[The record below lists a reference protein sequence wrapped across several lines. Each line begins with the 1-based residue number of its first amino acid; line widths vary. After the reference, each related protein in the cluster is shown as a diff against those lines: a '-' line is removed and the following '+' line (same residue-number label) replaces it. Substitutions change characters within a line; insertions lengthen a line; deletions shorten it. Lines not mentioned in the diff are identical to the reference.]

1 MKYVFI
7 VNPES
12 AKGNAMKIIGNIEKV
27 CKKEKLEYEIC
38 YTLAPGDATR
48 LAQSY
53 KDQENIIYAVG
64 GDGTLSEVLNGI
76 VGTKNKLGIIPA
88 GSGNDFYRTIKELGK
103 TEIKSDV
110 GVINGKYFLNIAC
123 VGIDA
128 EVANNV
134 PLMKKKNIKIKNL
147 YTASI
152 IYTFTHFKFKEIHFE
167 SEEKDETNNF
177 TILSICNGRYYGG
190 GYNISPK
197 ASLEDG
203 TFEVYYTEKQKMPTI
218 INLLLKLKKGKLEED
233 KRIQHFKTNK
243 IQVTSKQPIRFN
255 VDGETIENTK
265 FEIKII
271 QNAVTIYHNANL
283 EKSFLSVRGRFL
295 NWHFCQLG
303 DVSLTDKSV
312 RWGTH
317 LQQSKNKANYWNTSK
332 I

>member
-1 MKYVFI
+1 MKYIFI

-12 AKGNAMKIIGNIEKV
+12 AKGNAMKIIGNIEKI
-27 CKKEKLEYEIC
+27 CKEKQLEYEVC
-38 YTLAPGDATR
+38 YTLAQGDATR

-53 KDQENIIYAVG
+53 KYEENIIYAVG
-64 GDGTLSEVLNGI
+64 GDGTISEVLNGV
-76 VGTKNKLGIIPA
+76 VGTKNKIGIIPA
-88 GSGNDFYRTIKELGK
+88 GSGNDFYRTVKELGK

-134 PLMKKKNIKIKNL
+134 PLMKKKNVKVKNL

-152 IYTFTHFKFKEIHFE
+152 LYTFTHFKFKQIHFK
-167 SEEKDETNNF
+167 SQEKDEKGNF

-197 ASLEDG
+197 ASLEDNY
-203 TFEVYYTEKQKMPTI
+203 FDVYYINKLRLPSI
-218 INLLLKLKKGKLEED
+218 INLLLKLKKGKLEQD
-233 KRIQHFKTNK
+233 KRTNHFKTNN
-243 IQVTSKQPIRFN
+243 ITVTSEEPIRFN

-271 QNAVTIYHNANL
+271 PKAITIYHNAEL
-283 EKSFLSVRGRFL
+283 ESKFLSV
-295 NWHFCQLG
+295 
-303 DVSLTDKSV
+303 
-312 RWGTH
+312 
-317 LQQSKNKANYWNTSK
+317 
-332 I
+332 

>member
-1 MKYVFI
+1 MKYIFI

-27 CKKEKLEYEIC
+27 CKQEHIEYEVC
-38 YTLAPGDATR
+38 YTLAQGDATR

-53 KDQENIIYAVG
+53 KDDENIIYAVG
-64 GDGTLSEVLNGI
+64 GDGTLSEVLNGVI
-76 VGTKNKLGIIPA
+76 GTKNKIGIIPA
-88 GSGNDFYRTIKELGK
+88 GSGNDFYRTVKELAK
-103 TEIKSDV
+103 AEIESDV

-134 PLMKKKNIKIKNL
+134 PLMKKKNVKVKNL

-152 IYTFTHFKFKEIHFE
+152 LYTFTHFKFKQIHFK
-167 SEEKDETNNF
+167 SQEKDEKGNF

-197 ASLEDG
+197 ASLEDNY
-203 TFEVYYTEKQKMPTI
+203 FDVYYINKLRLPSI
-218 INLLLKLKKGKLEED
+218 INLLLKLKKGKLEQD
-233 KRIQHFKTNK
+233 KRTNHFKTNN
-243 IQVTSKQPIRFN
+243 ITVISEEPIRFN

-271 QNAVTIYHNANL
+271 PKAIKIYHNAEL
-283 EKSFLSVRGRFL
+283 ESKFLSV
-295 NWHFCQLG
+295 
-303 DVSLTDKSV
+303 
-312 RWGTH
+312 
-317 LQQSKNKANYWNTSK
+317 
-332 I
+332 

>member
-1 MKYVFI
+1 MKYIFI

-27 CKKEKLEYEIC
+27 CKQEHIEYEVC
-38 YTLAPGDATR
+38 YTLAQGDATR

-53 KDQENIIYAVG
+53 KDEENIIYAVG
-64 GDGTLSEVLNGI
+64 GDGTLSEVLNGV
-76 VGTKNKLGIIPA
+76 VGTKNKIGIIPA
-88 GSGNDFYRTIKELGK
+88 GSGNDFYRTVKELGK
-103 TEIKSDV
+103 TEIESDV

-134 PLMKKKNIKIKNL
+134 PLMKKKNVKVKNL

-152 IYTFTHFKFKEIHFE
+152 LYTFTHFKFKQIHFK
-167 SEEKDETNNF
+167 SQEKDEKGNF

-197 ASLEDG
+197 ASLEDNY
-203 TFEVYYTEKQKMPTI
+203 FDVYYINKLRLPSI
-218 INLLLKLKKGKLEED
+218 INLLLKLKKGKLEQD
-233 KRIQHFKTNK
+233 KRTNHFKTNN
-243 IQVTSKQPIRFN
+243 ITVTSEEPIRFN

-271 QNAVTIYHNANL
+271 PKAIKIYHNAEL
-283 EKSFLSVRGRFL
+283 ESKFLSV
-295 NWHFCQLG
+295 
-303 DVSLTDKSV
+303 
-312 RWGTH
+312 
-317 LQQSKNKANYWNTSK
+317 
-332 I
+332 

>member
-1 MKYVFI
+1 MKYIFI

-27 CKKEKLEYEIC
+27 CKQEHIEYEVC
-38 YTLAPGDATR
+38 YTLAQGDATR
-48 LAQSY
+48 LTQSY
-53 KDQENIIYAVG
+53 KEEKNIIYAVG
-64 GDGTLSEVLNGI
+64 GDGTLSEVLNGVI
-76 VGTKNKLGIIPA
+76 GTKNKLGIIPA

-103 TEIKSDV
+103 KEIKTDV

-134 PLMKKKNIKIKNL
+134 PLMKKKNIKVKNL

-152 IYTFTHFKFKEIHFE
+152 LYTFTHFKFKQIHFK
-167 SEEKDETNNF
+167 SQEKDEKGNF

-197 ASLEDG
+197 ASLEDNY
-203 TFEVYYTEKQKMPTI
+203 FDVYYINKLRLPSI
-218 INLLLKLKKGKLEED
+218 INLLLKLKKGKLEQD
-233 KRIQHFKTNK
+233 KRTNHFKTNN
-243 IQVTSKQPIRFN
+243 ITVTSEEPIRFN

-271 QNAVTIYHNANL
+271 PKAIKIYHNVEL
-283 EKSFLSVRGRFL
+283 ESKFLSV
-295 NWHFCQLG
+295 
-303 DVSLTDKSV
+303 
-312 RWGTH
+312 
-317 LQQSKNKANYWNTSK
+317 
-332 I
+332 

>member
-1 MKYVFI
+1 MKYIFI

-27 CKKEKLEYEIC
+27 CKQEHIEYEVC
-38 YTLAPGDATR
+38 YTLAQGDATR

-53 KDQENIIYAVG
+53 KDDENIIYAVG
-64 GDGTLSEVLNGI
+64 GDGTLSEVLNGVI
-76 VGTKNKLGIIPA
+76 GTKNKIGIIPA
-88 GSGNDFYRTIKELGK
+88 GSGNDFYRTVKELGK
-103 TEIKSDV
+103 TEIESDV

-134 PLMKKKNIKIKNL
+134 PLMKKKNVKVKNL

-152 IYTFTHFKFKEIHFE
+152 LYTFTHFKFKRIHFK
-167 SEEKDETNNF
+167 SQEKDEKGNF

-197 ASLEDG
+197 ASLEDNY
-203 TFEVYYTEKQKMPTI
+203 FDVYYINKLRLPSI
-218 INLLLKLKKGKLEED
+218 INLLLKLKKGKLEQD
-233 KRIQHFKTNK
+233 KRTNHFKTNN
-243 IQVTSKQPIRFN
+243 ITVTSEEPIRFN

-271 QNAVTIYHNANL
+271 PKAIKIYHNAEL
-283 EKSFLSVRGRFL
+283 ESKFLSV
-295 NWHFCQLG
+295 
-303 DVSLTDKSV
+303 
-312 RWGTH
+312 
-317 LQQSKNKANYWNTSK
+317 
-332 I
+332 

>member
-1 MKYVFI
+1 MKYIFI

-27 CKKEKLEYEIC
+27 CKQEHIEYEVC
-38 YTLAPGDATR
+38 YTLAQGDATR

-53 KDQENIIYAVG
+53 KDEENIIYAVG
-64 GDGTLSEVLNGI
+64 GDGTLSEVLNGV
-76 VGTKNKLGIIPA
+76 VGTKNKIGIIPA
-88 GSGNDFYRTIKELGK
+88 GSGNDFYRTVKELGR
-103 TEIKSDV
+103 TEIEADV

-134 PLMKKKNIKIKNL
+134 PLMKKKNVKVKNL

-152 IYTFTHFKFKEIHFE
+152 LYTFTHFKFKQIHFK
-167 SEEKDETNNF
+167 SQEKDEKGNF

-197 ASLEDG
+197 ASLEDKY
-203 TFEVYYTEKQKMPTI
+203 FDVYYINKLRLPSI
-218 INLLLKLKKGKLEED
+218 INLLLKLKKGKLEQD
-233 KRIQHFKTNK
+233 KRTNHFKTNN
-243 IQVTSKQPIRFN
+243 ITVTSEEPIRFN

-271 QNAVTIYHNANL
+271 PKAIKIYHNAEL
-283 EKSFLSVRGRFL
+283 ESKFLSV
-295 NWHFCQLG
+295 
-303 DVSLTDKSV
+303 
-312 RWGTH
+312 
-317 LQQSKNKANYWNTSK
+317 
-332 I
+332 